1 MRYIQGQPQNLQEA
15 GLRSQMTL
23 IIMPDHARFQVSSA
37 EDIQQLTR
45 LLRPHVRPFFIYLK
59 ENYLRFVNGFS
70 RTNRVNPNFRT
81 EVHRRTANRILVN
94 REGRYE
100 VRGEQSIFDRPQLL
114 NARFTSIPYIP
125 LGDRYLIRSAIEGF
139 AAQPRAGTFYY
150 LSKTSMLVTK
160 VDHFFQL
167 SPIWNWVIFNLFLDD
182 NEQIADILI
191 ADGFDQGTIFH

>member
-59 ENYLRFVNGFS
+59 ENYLRFVNRS
-70 RTNRVNPNFRT
+70 IRTNRQNFNFRT

-150 LSKTSMLVTK
+150 LSKTSMLVTNGDDTIFCK
-160 VDHFFQL
+160 P
-167 SPIWNWVIFNLFLDD
+167 SPIWDWVI
-182 NEQIADILI
+182 LI
-191 ADGFDQGTIFH
+191 YF

>member
-1 MRYIQGQPQNLQEA
+1 MIFSLICSEKRCSYEFAQKLETTVTNQIERKMWYIQGQPQNLQEA

-37 EDIQQLTR
+37 EDIQQVAR

-59 ENYLRFVNGFS
+59 ENYLRFVNGSIDRLSGQIDQMLF
-70 RTNRVNPNFRT
+70 FRT

-100 VRGEQSIFDRPQLL
+100 VRGEHSIFDRPQLL
-114 NARFTSIPYIP
+114 NARFTSLPYIP

-150 LSKTSMLVTK
+150 LSKILLNV
-160 VDHFFQL
+160 FFCQQRC
-167 SPIWNWVIFNLFLDD
+167 W
-182 NEQIADILI
+182 
-191 ADGFDQGTIFH
+191 

>member
-1 MRYIQGQPQNLQEA
+1 MWYIQGQPQNLQEA

-37 EDIQQLTR
+37 EDMQQLAR

-59 ENYLRFVNGFS
+59 ENYLRFVCRSKG
-70 RTNRVNPNFRT
+70 TNQRNFYFRT

-100 VRGEQSIFDRPQLL
+100 VRGEHSIFDRPQLL

-150 LSKTSMLVTK
+150 LSKTLMLVTK
-160 VDHFFQL
+160 VD
-167 SPIWNWVIFNLFLDD
+167 D
-182 NEQIADILI
+182 
-191 ADGFDQGTIFH
+191 TIFANCPQFEMT